1 MNKQQK
7 DYLLSEVTREAR
19 KKVADFKA
27 AHPTEAGDEEKQAK
41 LKKAGFVNLVDL
53 SKKMYSQYSQL
64 ELPVTSQHKANAKKI
79 AELEAAT
86 SALLKETQDT
96 VHLGDSKDALAILA
110 EMRSKLARL

>member
-7 DYLLSEVTREAR
+7 DYLLSEVNREVR

-27 AHPTEAGDEEKQAK
+27 AHPTEASDEDKQAK
-41 LKKAGFVNLVDL
+41 LRKAGFVDLADL
-53 SKKMYSQYSQL
+53 SKKTYQQYAQL
-64 ELPVTSQHKANAKKI
+64 KLPITSQHKANAKKI

-96 VHLGDSKDALAILA
+96 VYLGDSKDAIAILA